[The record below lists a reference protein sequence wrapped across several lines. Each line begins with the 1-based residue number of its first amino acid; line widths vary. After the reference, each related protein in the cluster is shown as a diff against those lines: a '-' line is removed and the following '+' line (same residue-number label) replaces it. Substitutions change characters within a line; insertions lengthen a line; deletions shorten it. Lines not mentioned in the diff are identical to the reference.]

1 MFKESKRTVIASAI
15 VGALALT
22 GSNLVSADV
31 LDQVHKGGA
40 QIQKSAAKSQQKIN
54 SIFEQTQEM
63 LAEYRDVVN
72 ETENLKVY
80 NDHVARLVADQN
92 AAIQSLQRQIDS
104 IEKTKQGVV
113 PLMYNMIDNLEKF
126 IEADIPVLIEER
138 RARVARLKD
147 IMTQS
152 NVTTSEQFRQV
163 LEAYQVENQYGNK
176 IRAYEGKINYQGT
189 DISVNFFH
197 VGRVSFVAQS
207 LDLKKAWVWDNSSR
221 AWEALGDEYLNAV
234 TQAVRMGRNQTA
246 PDILKMPVKAAE

>member
-31 LDQVHKGGA
+31 LDQVHKDGA
-40 QIQKSAAKSQQKIN
+40 KIHKSAAKSQQKIN
-54 SIFEQTQEM
+54 NIFEQTQE
-63 LAEYRDVVN
+63 LLFEYRDVVN

-92 AAIQSLQRQIDS
+92 DAIQSLQRQIDS

-126 IEADIPVLIEER
+126 IDADIPVLIEER
-138 RARVARLKD
+138 KARVARLKD

-176 IRAYEGKINYQGT
+176 IRAYEGKLNYQGT

-197 VGRVSFVAQS
+197 IGRVSFVAQS
-207 LDLKKAWVWDNSSR
+207 LDLKNAWVWDNSSR
-221 AWEALGDEYLNAV
+221 AWEALGDEYLSAV
-234 TQAVRMGRNQTA
+234 TQAVRMGRNQVA